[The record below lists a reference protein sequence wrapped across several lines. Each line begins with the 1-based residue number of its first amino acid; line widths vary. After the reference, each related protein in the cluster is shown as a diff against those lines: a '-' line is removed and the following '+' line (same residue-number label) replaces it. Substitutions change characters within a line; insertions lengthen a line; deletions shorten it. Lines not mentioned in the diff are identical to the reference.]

1 MKNNKVQLSK
11 EPYKGTRDF
20 YPEDMYIQNYIFNK
34 MRSAVE
40 KFGYQEYGSTILE
53 ETALYKAKSGEEIV
67 NEQTYSF
74 TDRGGRDV
82 TIRPEMTPTVA
93 RMIARK
99 RTELAFPIRLYSIP
113 NLFRYENPQKGR
125 LREHWQLNVDM
136 FGADNIDADAEI
148 LSTASTIMKE
158 LGATKDMYKI
168 KISNRRLI
176 NYLFEEYF
184 KLTEEQSYKLAKLI
198 DKKKKITEEEFN
210 NKLKEITQNKAKE
223 ILKIL
228 NIKKIEDF
236 PAEIKKHKSV
246 EEIEILLEKLKEL
259 EISNYEFDITLMRG
273 FDYYT
278 GIIFELFDTNKENPR
293 SLFGGGRYD
302 DLVGIFEV
310 EKITGIGFGM
320 GDVTIKSF
328 LEIHKLLPTYTNRTK
343 LYICNFGGKTI
354 EYSQK
359 LANKLRESGI
369 QTEIDLTNKKIGAQ
383 ISLAD
388 KKKITHIIC
397 IGEDEAKS
405 GEYKLKNIIT
415 KEECLVN
422 EKELIKKLK

>member
-1 MKNNKVQLSK
+1 MKNKIQLSK

-20 YPEDMYIQNYIFNK
+20 YPEDMYIQNYIFNT
-34 MRSAVE
+34 MRNAVE

-99 RTELAFPIRLYSIP
+99 RNELNFPIRLYSIP

-136 FGADNIDADAEI
+136 FGADNTDADAEI
-148 LSTASTIMKE
+148 LSTANTIMKE
-158 LGATKDMYKI
+158 FGATEEMYKI

-176 NYLFEEYF
+176 NYLFNEYF
-184 KLTEEQSYKLAKLI
+184 ELTEEQAYKLAKLI
-198 DKKKKITEEEFN
+198 DKKKKVTEEDFN
-210 NKLKEITQNKAKE
+210 IKLEEITKNKAND

-236 PAEIKKHKSV
+236 PAKIKEHTSIEEIKS
-246 EEIEILLEKLKEL
+246 LLEKLEKL
-259 EISNYEFDITLMRG
+259 DIKNYEFDITLMRG

-302 DLVGIFEV
+302 DLVGIFDV
-310 EKITGIGFGM
+310 EKVTGIGFGM

-328 LEIHKLLPTYTNRTK
+328 LEIHNLTPMYANKTK

-359 LANKLRESGI
+359 LANKLRINGI
-369 QTEIDLTNKKIGAQ
+369 QTEVDLTNKKIGSQ
-383 ISLAD
+383 IGLAD

-397 IGEDEAKS
+397 IGEDEAKT

-415 KEECLVN
+415 KEEITVT
-422 EKELIKKLK
+422 EEELIKKLK